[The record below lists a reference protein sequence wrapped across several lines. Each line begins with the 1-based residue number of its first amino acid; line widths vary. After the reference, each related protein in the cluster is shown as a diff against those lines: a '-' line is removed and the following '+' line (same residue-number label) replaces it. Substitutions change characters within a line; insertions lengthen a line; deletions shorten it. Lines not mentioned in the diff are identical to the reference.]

1 MTEWTVVLVLVTL
14 LGLVTTVAKPVLRLN
29 SAITRL
35 TSRLDGI
42 AEDLQELTVRN
53 AQSHDRLWERAREQ
67 ETLLQEHS
75 RRLASLEAESGI
87 NRTNIRNKMIRGEKE
102 CGKDS
107 LNC

>member
-14 LGLVTTVAKPVLRLN
+14 LGLVSTVAKPVLRLN

-35 TSRLDGI
+35 TSRLDSI
-42 AEDLQELTVRN
+42 AADLQELTVRN

-67 ETLLQEHS
+67 ETLLQEHF
-75 RRLASLEAESGI
+75 RRLASLEAEAGNNMAVS
-87 NRTNIRNKMIRGEKE
+87 RNKMMRGEVE
-102 CGKDS
+102 CGRES